1 MNTKRMTMRHNLFA
15 AASVVTFSLALS
27 ACAATTPSAN
37 SGPDASGVSTVTLGS
52 VGKPA
57 MSWPLFVGQEKGIF
71 AKHNIELENVQ
82 AQASAGVVQQLVAGS
97 VDIATS
103 GLADPMHAIDAGAKI
118 KAIASI
124 GAQAAFSIIARDGIS
139 SWDDLKGKKVIV
151 GGPKDVTL
159 YYFEAVAAEN
169 GLKGSDFSYVYAGAT
184 PNRFAALQSG
194 SVDAAI
200 LSLPFNFKA
209 VGEGGTN
216 LGDVPD
222 TIPGVPFQGISVN
235 TDWADANEDVLLD
248 FLRAYLESVTW
259 INDES
264 NRDEAIAILAKETG
278 SDEKDASDTY
288 DFYKKVDMFPADE
301 TLNEAGVDLLIKNL
315 VENGTLTGPAK
326 PAATYVDNS
335 YLTKAIKG

>member
-1 MNTKRMTMRHNLFA
+1 M
-15 AASVVTFSLALS
+15 
-27 ACAATTPSAN
+27 AT
-37 SGPDASGVSTVTLGS
+37 VSLGS

-71 AKHNIELENVQ
+71 AKHHIALENVQ

-124 GAQAAFSIIARDGIS
+124 GAQAAFSIIAKKGIS
-139 SWDDLKGKKVIV
+139 SWADLKGKKVIV

-159 YYFEAVAAEN
+159 YYFEAVAAEH

-235 TDWADANEDVLLD
+235 TAWADANGEVLLD
-248 FLRAYLESVTW
+248 FLRAYLESVAW
-259 INDES
+259 INDEA

-278 SDEKDASDTY
+278 SSKEDASDTY
-288 DFYKKVDMFPADE
+288 DFYKKVDMFPKDE
-301 TLNEAGVDLLIKNL
+301 SLNEAGVDLLIKNL
-315 VENGTLTGPAK
+315 VANGTLTGPAK
-326 PAATYVDNS
+326 PATAYIDNS
-335 YLTKAIKG
+335 YLAKALKG